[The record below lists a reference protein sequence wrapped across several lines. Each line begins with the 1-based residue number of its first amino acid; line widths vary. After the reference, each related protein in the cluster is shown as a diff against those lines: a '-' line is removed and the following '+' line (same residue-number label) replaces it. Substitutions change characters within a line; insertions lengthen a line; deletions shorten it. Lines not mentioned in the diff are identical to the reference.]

1 MKKILIF
8 LLGISLFLVGCQG
21 DFLDVQPTDQI
32 SKTTLDEY
40 ANSSPDAVV
49 ALTEPI
55 VNGFYQT
62 MIDYQGNHDVFG
74 QKAVDLA
81 MDLQG
86 MDMVQTIFHWFGY
99 DYQMENRDYNY
110 RRVNRTWE
118 FYYQLIFGANE
129 VLQLMPES
137 PDDPKLI
144 SFKGQALGIRA
155 YAYFYLIRIY
165 QFTYDG
171 HQQRLGVPLYRLTGS
186 EIEDGR
192 RATVEQVYEG
202 IIDDFEKAYEL
213 LTQVNLSNSQFNKNA
228 AALYLSDA
236 YLTMKNYER
245 AAFYANKARE
255 GFSLMS
261 KAQYTDGFNSVD
273 NPEVIWGCPITP
285 ENTNYYASYLS
296 HIAHFLVNG
305 DVAQGYGGP
314 YAPKAIYGVLYNQI
328 PASDIRKMMW
338 VSSGPEQY
346 VNRKFLWYEDFL
358 GDYQYA
364 RVAEAYLIEAEALAH
379 TNEGQARQVL
389 YDLVKERDSQYQLS
403 TNSGQALLDE
413 IQFQKRIELWGEGRA
428 QFDRKRL
435 KLGVDRTGN
444 EPDNNHTPA
453 GRLKFEWNNKVFV
466 FAMPMLEIDANPN
479 LVLDDNQ

>member
-261 KAQYTDGFNSVD
+261 KAQYTEGFNSVD

-305 DVAQGYGGP
+305 DIAQGYGGP

-338 VSSGPEQY
+338 VSSGP
-346 VNRKFLWYEDFL
+346 
-358 GDYQYA
+358 
-364 RVAEAYLIEAEALAH
+364 
-379 TNEGQARQVL
+379 
-389 YDLVKERDSQYQLS
+389 
-403 TNSGQALLDE
+403 
-413 IQFQKRIELWGEGRA
+413 
-428 QFDRKRL
+428 
-435 KLGVDRTGN
+435 
-444 EPDNNHTPA
+444 
-453 GRLKFEWNNKVFV
+453 
-466 FAMPMLEIDANPN
+466 
-479 LVLDDNQ
+479 